1 MNKKSVTYSSCDACV
16 YKDTAAESPP
26 CEDCMK
32 IVKTYC
38 VFTHYTPA
46 KVKVEKQG
54 EHHGVYK
61 S

>member
-16 YKDTAAESPP
+16 HKDTAAESPP

-46 KVKVEKQG
+46 KVKVER
-54 EHHGVYK
+54 
-61 S
+61 